1 MRISKENCK
10 ELQKVDEQNKLHKID
25 VSPLEDG

>member
-1 MRISKENCK
+1 MRIFKENCK
-10 ELQKVDEQNKLHKID
+10 ELLKVDEQNKLHKID